1 MYCEEAFGTI
11 NYNKGHTW
19 AIIFLRVFFLILS
32 HKISKSTRRTNK
44 PKVKCFTC
52 MFLLFASLSYVR
64 ILNYFSMYILIYMQ
78 IIITVQ
84 TFDFFHTILPWRS
97 GESSHIGSD
106 VKNAGL
112 LESVK
117 DATVRHHGAES
128 APGSYHAHCRNLFS
142 RKKTIKNFC

>member
-1 MYCEEAFGTI
+1 
-11 NYNKGHTW
+11 
-19 AIIFLRVFFLILS
+19 
-32 HKISKSTRRTNK
+32 
-44 PKVKCFTC
+44 
-52 MFLLFASLSYVR
+52 
-64 ILNYFSMYILIYMQ
+64 MQ

-97 GESSHIGSD
+97 WESSYIGSD

-128 APGSYHAHCRNLFS
+128 APGSYHAHCRNLYS
-142 RKKTIKNFC
+142 KKKRVLKTSVK